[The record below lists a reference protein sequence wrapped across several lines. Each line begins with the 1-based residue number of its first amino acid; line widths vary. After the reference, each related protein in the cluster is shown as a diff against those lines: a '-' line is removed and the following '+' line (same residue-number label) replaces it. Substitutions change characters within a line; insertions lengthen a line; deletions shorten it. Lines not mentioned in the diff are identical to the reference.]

1 MPCCSSIATLLTA
14 LALTGCAAGTSDP
27 AWDGSSIDGPTTD
40 SRPASDADGGADH
53 SGPEVGPPCGPAGCD
68 DSIPC
73 TSDSCVSGHC
83 VFDIKPGFCLI
94 QGACQADGTKQPG
107 AQCGRCNA
115 AGSTS
120 SWTDAPS
127 LCADDGLSCTST
139 ACSGGACTHALTA
152 GFCLINNQC
161 LTDGSPEPGSPCR
174 GCNAAASTSAYV
186 DLADG
191 TACAADTL
199 ACTDDVCKA
208 GSCDH
213 PTKSGHCLVASACHA
228 DGAADPQNPCQRCAS
243 STSTTAWSPQPAGT
257 ACAGGVCVGAA
268 CCTGCLGGGACL
280 PGTSTTACGAA
291 GKACVA
297 CSAGLTCSGGSCQ
310 SAPTL
315 TLNVGSH
322 GSVFSNAAL
331 SRGFFFTAPQN
342 FTIVGLRVPT
352 SAGTGPQNVEV
363 LRLNV
368 TPPTYSASTTNFT
381 SLYYAKGVAGT
392 AFIKV
397 NIPFTT
403 GQIVG
408 ILGTRG
414 TTTMNSSYATSPT
427 YSTTLNGK
435 PITLIRLLLQQSLY
449 NQQADAV
456 STSASSYGRVEV
468 QYVPN

>member
-1 MPCCSSIATLLTA
+1 VPRRSSIATLLTA
-14 LALTGCAAGTSDP
+14 LALTGCAAGTSGP
-27 AWDGSSIDGPTTD
+27 AGDGSSTTD
-40 SRPASDADGGADH
+40 SHPASDADGSADG
-53 SGPEVGPPCGPAGCD
+53 SADDSKPEIGPPCGPAGCD
-68 DSIPC
+68 DSLPC

-83 VFDIKPGFCLI
+83 VFDVKPGFCLI
-94 QGACQADGTKQPG
+94 QGACHADGTKQPG

-120 SWTDAPS
+120 SWTDDPS
-127 LCADDGLSCTST
+127 LCTDDGLSCTTT

-161 LTDGSPEPGSPCR
+161 VADGTPEPGNACR
-174 GCNAAASTSAYV
+174 GCVAAYASSAYV
-186 DLADG
+186 DLSDG
-191 TACAADTL
+191 TACSADAL
-199 ACTDDVCKA
+199 SCTDDVCKA
-208 GSCDH
+208 GACSH
-213 PTKSGHCLVASACHA
+213 PTKSGHCLIAGACHA
-228 DGAADPQNPCQRCAS
+228 NGAADPANTCQRCAS
-243 STSTTAWSPQPAGT
+243 PTSTSAWSPQPAGT

-268 CCTGCLGGGACL
+268 CCTGCLSSGACL
-280 PGTSTTACGAA
+280 PGTSTSACGAA
-291 GKACVA
+291 GNACVA
-297 CSAGLTCSGGSCQ
+297 CPVGLTCSGGSCQ

-322 GSVFSNAAL
+322 NSVFSNAAL

-368 TPPTYSASTTNFT
+368 TPPAYSSSTTSFS

-414 TTTMNSSYATSPT
+414 TTTMNSSYAASPT
-427 YSTTLNGK
+427 YNTTLNGK
-435 PITLIRLLLQQSLY
+435 PITLTRLLLQKSLY
-449 NQQADAV
+449 SQKADAV
-456 STSASSYGRVEV
+456 STSANPYGRIEV